1 MDEHTDWV
9 NQLIYL
15 ENTEAVVSCSN
26 DTTIKLWMLPFT
38 GGNLLPELSQAE
50 RDMGGTSASTVG
62 PATSPVPG
70 AGGAALRVNSFYT
83 IDSHQDYVRAM
94 AYSKEPGRLFSISD
108 DGQLMIHDLS
118 EQGMVAEYNTLRGK
132 YPQFGNQYVPVYKGG
147 SGSRQPGQFVFDH
160 KDFTVSSESCP
171 TCIAASESGNVILVG
186 YSDDSIILQDIR
198 SQYQERIRLEV
209 GGHTD
214 TVKSIR
220 FSQQDGDFLCLT
232 GGSDCQLKL
241 WDLRQRKCIRDYGG
255 NEGEMPAAE
264 FGMFHNDSIWAIEPT
279 RTFDTCYTGGRDGQ
293 IIHTDLAG
301 DQHTL
306 LYAGNKTPI
315 NCLCLDEANKQLWFT
330 SASDSSIK
338 YLDLAKRG
346 PSASR
351 AGAAEDTVISDE
363 PVLAQPGRKQPGAS
377 ATSLAGTGMAG
388 SSNQSAN

>member
-1 MDEHTDWV
+1 M
-9 NQLIYL
+9 
-15 ENTEAVVSCSN
+15 
-26 DTTIKLWMLPFT
+26 
-38 GGNLLPELSQAE
+38 
-50 RDMGGTSASTVG
+50 
-62 PATSPVPG
+62 
-70 AGGAALRVNSFYT
+70 NSFYT
-83 IDSHQDYVRAM
+83 IDSHSDYVRAM

-132 YPQFGNQYVPVYKGG
+132 YPLFGSQYVPVFKGV
-147 SGSRQPGQFVFDH
+147 SPNRQPGPFVFDH
-160 KDFTVSSESCP
+160 SDFTVSSESCP

-255 NEGEMPAAE
+255 NEGEMPMDY
-264 FGMFHNDSIWAIEPT
+264 GMFHNDSIWAIEPT
-279 RTFDTCYTGGRDGQ
+279 KTFDTCYTGGRDGQ
-293 IIHTDLAG
+293 IFHTDLAG

-306 LYAGNKTPI
+306 LYAGNKKPI
-315 NCLCLDEANKQLWFT
+315 NSLCLDELNKQLWFT

-338 YLDLAKRG
+338 YLDLSKRG
-346 PSASR
+346 AYAARGGAEDADDAVFGQP
-351 AGAAEDTVISDE
+351 GAA
-363 PVLAQPGRKQPGAS
+363 RKQPGAAAS
-377 ATSLAGTGMAG
+377 TSTGAGAG
-388 SSNQSAN
+388 VGASEAPNLRLPDYELEGLPWITEYHILKNKRYIITNNSLNQPQLWSIDSCKLVKSYRGKNFEQVKQMMDERYDLNAN